1 MGGQEGFDRASSKG
15 PRPWSP
21 ITAEKALASTTSI
34 RVTGRARWT
43 SWSQS
48 GPGRRAPLSTT
59 SQTSL
64 PARAPAATAE
74 AECRPTSTE
83 PGPAALAATTHTYA
97 PALLLCS
104 CTSLRRRSAAMTTE
118 DGSGTATAAPLGRAS
133 PSRREVGSLASSSA
147 ATQIPSTGSGA
158 DNARAESHQAA
169 PADGKYSMRRR
180 HAWSRLA
187 GFSPARSART
197 AAASWAGN
205 SSPLSHPLAR

>member
-1 MGGQEGFDRASSKG
+1 MGGQEGFDMTSSKG
-15 PRPWSP
+15 PLPWSP
-21 ITAEKALASTTSI
+21 ITAENALASTTSM
-34 RVTGRARWT
+34 RVTGSARWT

-48 GPGRRAPLSTT
+48 GPGRRAPRSTT
-59 SQTSL
+59 AQTSL
-64 PARAPAATAE
+64 PARAPAAIAE

-83 PGPAALAATTHTYA
+83 PGPAARAATMQRYA

-104 CTSLRRRSAAMTTE
+104 CTSLRRRRAAMTTE
-118 DGSGTATAAPLGRAS
+118 DGSGTATAPPVGRS
-133 PSRREVGSLASSSA
+133 WLSRRDVGSLASSSA

-158 DNARAESHQAA
+158 DSARAESHHAA
-169 PADGKYSMRRR
+169 PADGKYSIRRR